1 MTMIKGETSSLLGM
15 DRDELAALAAEAGQP
30 SYRAKQITEAVYRQ
44 RAETLAEISTLP
56 VEFRERLERSG
67 VTVGAARIENK
78 FVSNDGTVRY
88 LIGFADGQTVE
99 TVWMP
104 EGDGGEAG
112 DGSEAGEEAEVAT
125 ASGAKARSEEEE
137 QIAALKRCA
146 TQNRGGVQNRSSLQ
160 NRGGAQNRS
169 AAQNHSATQNR
180 SAIRD
185 RSGAVNSSGLQKSKG
200 QNPGRSTICISSQV
214 GCAVDCH
221 FCLTALLGV
230 KRNLTAGEIVGQ
242 VCAVLKDQNVSP
254 PEDRINLVFMGMGEP
269 FLNYENFVKASR
281 LLVECVGIAE
291 RRMTVS
297 TAGIVPRIHD
307 FGGEKIRAKLA
318 ISLNASNDA
327 LRTRLM
333 PLNKKWNLE
342 MLIAAA
348 RDFPL
353 RTREWITFEYV
364 LLGGVND
371 EPQNAKEVAEL
382 LRGLRCK
389 VNLIALNPGPG
400 IDFTT
405 PSEERVAA
413 FQRILRDGGIPA
425 FVRRPRGRDIYAA
438 CGQLKRTVEAPTPA
452 SQLVQGISASPAS

>member
-1 MTMIKGETSSLLGM
+1 MAGSIPSTSFLLGLN
-15 DRDELAALAAEAGQP
+15 REELTALVSEAGQP
-30 SYRAKQITEAVYRQ
+30 SYRAKQIMDAVYRQ
-44 RAETLAEISTLP
+44 RVESLAEISTLP
-56 VEFRERLERSG
+56 SEFRERLEQSG

-78 FVSNDGTVRY
+78 FASQDGTVRY

-112 DGSEAGEEAEVAT
+112 DGSEAGAEADVAAKIPT
-125 ASGAKARSEEEE
+125 RAS
-137 QIAALKRCA
+137 
-146 TQNRGGVQNRSSLQ
+146 
-160 NRGGAQNRS
+160 
-169 AAQNHSATQNR
+169 
-180 SAIRD
+180 
-185 RSGAVNSSGLQKSKG
+185 
-200 QNPGRSTICISSQV
+200 GRSTICISSQV
-214 GCAVDCH
+214 GCAVDCQ

-242 VCAVLKDQNVSP
+242 VCAVLKDQRVSP
-254 PEDRINLVFMGMGEP
+254 PEARINLVFMGMGEP
-269 FLNYENFVKASR
+269 FLNYDNFMKASR
-281 LLVECVGIAE
+281 LLVECVGVAE

-297 TAGIVPRIHD
+297 TAGIVPRIHE
-307 FGGEKIRAKLA
+307 FGEEKIRPKLA

-342 MLIAAA
+342 MLLAAA

-371 EPQNAKEVAEL
+371 ELENAKEVAEL

-405 PSEERVAA
+405 PSEDRVAA
-413 FQRILRDGGIPA
+413 FQQILRGAGIPA

-438 CGQLKRTVEAPTPA
+438 CGQLKRTVEGATSLVTPQGICPA
-452 SQLVQGISASPAS
+452 SQE